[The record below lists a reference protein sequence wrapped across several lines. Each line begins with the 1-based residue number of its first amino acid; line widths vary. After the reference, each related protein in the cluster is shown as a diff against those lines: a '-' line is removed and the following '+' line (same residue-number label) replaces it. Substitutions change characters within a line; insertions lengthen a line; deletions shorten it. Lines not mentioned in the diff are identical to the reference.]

1 MPTGFLSET
10 ERARLDRFPEDISQA
25 DLIQYFTL
33 TPAADQHLAIKHAVN
48 LALLDI
54 LTAAGVS
61 AAFPSSSVYFETPL
75 TVETTTKTT

>member
-33 TPAADQHLAIKHAVN
+33 TPEDRVAIPVWSAESN
-48 LALLDI
+48 RLGFALQLGA
-54 LTAAGVS
+54 LRLLGY
-61 AAFPSSSVYFETPL
+61 FPCPSGSPA
-75 TVETTTKTT
+75 